1 MAPNVRS
8 VDEGHVEDRCGPV
21 DEGYT
26 MRAGRASMASLLLIA
41 GTIAS
46 LAMAN
51 AAPNIPPGEMPGRER
66 ERFLPSPVDRFTD
79 PFASPR
85 QAEPLYRW
93 CDDKPPK
100 RAKRKQSKREP
111 GC

>member
-1 MAPNVRS
+1 
-8 VDEGHVEDRCGPV
+8 
-21 DEGYT
+21 
-26 MRAGRASMASLLLIA
+26 MRVSRVPMTSLLLIA
-41 GTIAS
+41 G

-66 ERFLPSPVDRFTD
+66 ERFTPSPVDRFTD

-85 QAEPLYRW
+85 QADPLYRW
-93 CDDKPPK
+93 CDEKPPK
-100 RAKRKQSKREP
+100 RAKRKRDKRAS